1 MSAIFTVAGFC
12 AIFAGEY
19 GNDVVLGVEIYIYYN
34 AAMYY
39 YDSDIRDAAVM

>member
-12 AIFAGEY
+12 AIFAGEC
-19 GNDVVLGVEIYIYYN
+19 GAGVEIYIYYN

>member
-19 GNDVVLGVEIYIYYN
+19 GNDVVYIYYN